1 MDTKLESYKTFV
13 DIFKGYLD
21 TALTANIGF
30 YSITGAV
37 VAYYL
42 SYREQRPYLKFSL
55 VVPFIFGIALTI
67 LSLRGVKQ
75 ASYLE
80 FNVMKVAGG
89 LKIRGAPPIEIL
101 KGFLWVTGVLSG
113 LVCVCLICLFLW
125 WPHFLLGS

>member
-30 YSITGAV
+30 YSITGAI

-55 VVPFIFGIALTI
+55 VVPFIFGIALTT
-67 LSLRGVKQ
+67 LSLRGIVQ

-80 FNVMKVAGG
+80 ANVMRVAGV
-89 LKIRGAPPIEIL
+89 LQIRGAPPIEIL
-101 KGFLWVTGVLSG
+101 KGFLWITGILSG
-113 LVCVCLICLFLW
+113 LVCVCLICLFFWRPL
-125 WPHFLLGS
+125 FILGS